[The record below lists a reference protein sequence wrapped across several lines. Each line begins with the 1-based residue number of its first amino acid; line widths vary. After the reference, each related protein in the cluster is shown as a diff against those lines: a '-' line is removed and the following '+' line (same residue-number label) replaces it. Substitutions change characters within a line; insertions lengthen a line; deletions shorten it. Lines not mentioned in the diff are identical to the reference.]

1 MTNST
6 PMTNSPSTEITLK
19 TATKCLLK
27 EWTEQKIK
35 VRAKS
40 LELDAE
46 KQKLDAIAEKI
57 NDAIELGELDAIKT
71 DKGSY
76 NLGALTISTVQRK
89 TWEYSTYVNNKIK
102 QLQEQE
108 QVEGV
113 ATQKITSYNRY
124 VLKDE

>member
-1 MTNST
+1 M
-6 PMTNSPSTEITLK
+6 
-19 TATKCLLK
+19 
-27 EWTEQKIK
+27 EQKIK
-35 VRAKS
+35 VREES
-40 LELDAE
+40 L
-46 KQKLDAIAEKI
+46 KLDRLTEQI

-113 ATQKITSYNRY
+113 ATQKITSSNRY
-124 VLKDE
+124 VLKDD